1 MLICTQGDKEAFV
14 SVDSAAR
21 KEKKLR
27 DSLVGVWLL
36 AVDER
41 KRQRERERRTES
53 MQKREIM

>member
-1 MLICTQGDKEAFV
+1 MSQGDKEAFV

-21 KEKKLR
+21 KEKKLH

-41 KRQRERERRTES
+41 KRQREREAN
-53 MQKREIM
+53 REYAKARNYVK

>member
-1 MLICTQGDKEAFV
+1 MSQGDKEAFV

-27 DSLVGVWLL
+27 DSLVDVWLL

-41 KRQRERERRTES
+41 KRQREREAN
-53 MQKREIM
+53 REYAKARNYVK

>member
-1 MLICTQGDKEAFV
+1 MSQGDKEAFV

-41 KRQRERERRTES
+41 KRQKEREAN
-53 MQKREIM
+53 REYAKARNYVK